1 MKLGWGK
8 IEATAAMRWRVG
20 RGVHSG
26 EVRVGMWLDTGTG
39 VGVVVG
45 VAVSGEVRG
54 QGKIER
60 D

>member
-8 IEATAAMRWRVG
+8 IEARAAMRWRVG

-39 VGVVVG
+39 VGV
-45 VAVSGEVRG
+45 AVSGEVRG